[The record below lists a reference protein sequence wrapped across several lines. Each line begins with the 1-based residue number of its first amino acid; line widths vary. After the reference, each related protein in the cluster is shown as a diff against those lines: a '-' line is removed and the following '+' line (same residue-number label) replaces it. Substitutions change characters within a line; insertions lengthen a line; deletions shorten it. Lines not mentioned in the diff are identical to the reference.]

1 MNGIKR
7 LVKIVV
13 WTVVTGFGLL
23 LALGYYLTETETMEY
38 DQPSFALQLEDARL
52 ELVGTETRDYG
63 EANLYLLT
71 MSLTN
76 TSNITDTFADY
87 IFKGELDGCSVFV
100 TDMDDRGYL
109 LDNLSLLPAGQTSTV
124 EILLE
129 ITSYDGEIPQDGQ
142 LQLSWMDWQKEEEQP
157 LGSVELPG

>member
-23 LALGYYLTETETMEY
+23 LALGYYVTETETMEY
-38 DQPSFALQLEDARL
+38 DQPSFALQLEDAQL
-52 ELVGTETRDYG
+52 ELVGTQTQNYG
-63 EANLYLLT
+63 DARLYLLT

-76 TSNITDTFADY
+76 TTNITDTFADY
-87 IFKGELDGCSVFV
+87 LLVGELEGCSVFV
-100 TDMDDRGYL
+100 ANTDDKSYL

-124 EILLE
+124 QILLE
-129 ITSYDGEIPQDGQ
+129 ITPYGDEMPQDGR

-157 LGSVELPG
+157 LGSVALPS